1 VSDKWTTAKI
11 RKAKGRERIV
21 CLTAHDYSTA
31 RILDAAGVE
40 LILVGDSLAMTA
52 LGYSSTLPVTMREML
67 HHTAAVA
74 RAARTA
80 MVVGDM
86 PFMSYQVSSE
96 QALRNAARFVKT
108 AGADAVKLE
117 GGAIRAGT
125 IRLLTSNGIPVLG
138 HIGLTPQSVREMG
151 GYRVQGRQPEQAKK
165 LLDDARA
172 VEEAGAFAVVIECV
186 PAGLG
191 GKITETLGIP
201 TVGIGA
207 GPLCDGQILV
217 TNDILGLY
225 DELSPKFAKRYAE
238 IGAGIAEAVRAY
250 GADVR
255 EGRFPGPEHCFS

>member
-1 VSDKWTTAKI
+1 VSEKWNTARI

-31 RILDAAGVE
+31 RILDAAGVQ

-67 HHTAAVA
+67 HHAAAVA
-74 RAARTA
+74 RAARSA

-86 PFMSYQVSSE
+86 PFMSYQLSPE

-117 GGAIRAGT
+117 GGAIRAET
-125 IRLLTSNGIPVLG
+125 ISLLTSNGIPVLG

-151 GYRVQGRQPEQAKK
+151 GYKVQGRQPEQAKK
-165 LLDDARA
+165 LLDDALA

-191 GKITETLGIP
+191 ERITNALGIP
-201 TVGIGA
+201 TIGIGA
-207 GPLCDGQILV
+207 GPSCDGQILV

-250 GADVR
+250 KADVQ
-255 EGRFPGPEHCFS
+255 EGRFPGPGHCFS